1 MSIVTRPKRLNK
13 SASTSMS
20 SPSET
25 APVVSA
31 NRSEA
36 EAPEVGTR
44 QREAPENRQGRLY
57 EAPDAGQ
64 GRASFFEHEFTHG
77 RSQS

>member
-13 SASTSMS
+13 SVTSS

-25 APVVSA
+25 ATLVSA
-31 NRSEA
+31 KRNEA

-44 QREAPENRQGRLY
+44 HREAPENRQGRLY

>member
-13 SASTSMS
+13 SATLS

-25 APVVSA
+25 NTLVSVKR
-31 NRSEA
+31 NEA
-36 EAPEVGTR
+36 EAPEVGSR
-44 QREAPENRQGRLY
+44 QCEAPELRQGRLY

>member
-1 MSIVTRPKRLNK
+1 MLTRPKRLN
-13 SASTSMS
+13 TSDTTS
-20 SPSET
+20 SPSDT
-25 APVVSA
+25 ATRVSA
-31 NRSEA
+31 KRNEA

-44 QREAPENRQGRLY
+44 QREAPEIRQGRPY

-64 GRASFFEHEFTHG
+64 GRSSFFEHEFTHG